1 MSRDYQNQD
10 NITKFEFLLSLEGHI
25 VCQRFFNVRDHVDQ
39 SRRSLDLH
47 YYIKNICEDFMEDL
61 KIKSSNYL
69 CENQNYILNSE
80 VVDESAIPEKEHF
93 LMEIK
98 LGEDVF
104 IQRLYPAYLYHPK
117 ARYTVDIRPRL
128 KRILSD
134 LTDILS
140 SEELETSY
148 LGHEL

>member
-39 SRRSLDLH
+39 ARRSMDLH
-47 YYIKNICEDFMEDL
+47 YYVKNICEDFMEDL

-80 VVDESAIPEKEHF
+80 VVDESAIVEKEHF
-93 LMEIK
+93 LLEIK

-104 IQRLYPAYLYHPK
+104 IQRLFPAYVYHPK

-148 LGHEL
+148 LGYEL

>member
-10 NITKFEFLLSLEGHI
+10 NITKFEFLLSLQGHI

-47 YYIKNICEDFMEDL
+47 YYIKNISEDFMEDL

-80 VVDESAIPEKEHF
+80 VVDDTATLEKEYF
-93 LMEIK
+93 LLEIK

-104 IQRLYPAYLYHPK
+104 IQRQFPAYLYHPK

-128 KRILSD
+128 KRILLD

-140 SEELETSY
+140 LEELETSY
-148 LGHEL
+148 LGQEL

>member
-39 SRRSLDLH
+39 ARRSLDLH

-69 CENQNYILNSE
+69 CENQNYILHSE
-80 VVDESAIPEKEHF
+80 VVDESANVEKEYF
-93 LMEIK
+93 LLEIK

-104 IQRLYPAYLYHPK
+104 IQRQFPAYLYHPK

>member
-25 VCQRFFNVRDHVDQ
+25 VCQRFFNVRDHIDQ
-39 SRRSLDLH
+39 ARRCLDLH
-47 YYIKNICEDFMEDL
+47 YYVKNICEDITEDL

-80 VVDESAIPEKEHF
+80 SVESIEGKEKEHF
-93 LMEIK
+93 LLEIK
-98 LGEDVF
+98 FGDEVF
-104 IQRLYPAYLYHPK
+104 IQRIFPAYYYHPK
-117 ARYTVDIRPRL
+117 VRYTVDIRPRL
-128 KRILSD
+128 KTILSD

-140 SEELETSY
+140 TEELETKY
-148 LGHEL
+148 LQHEL

>member
-39 SRRSLDLH
+39 ARRSLDLH
-47 YYIKNICEDFMEDL
+47 YYVKNICEDFMEDL

-80 VVDESAIPEKEHF
+80 VVDEMATSEKEHF
-93 LMEIK
+93 LLEVK
-98 LGEDVF
+98 LGDDVF
-104 IQRLYPAYLYHPK
+104 IQRQFPAYLYHPK

-148 LGHEL
+148 LGYEL